1 MTMNKREEKVL
12 PGILGFIAVILMSGL
27 LNHLV
32 DGL

>member
-1 MTMNKREEKVL
+1 MKKEYKVF
-12 PGILGFIAVILMSGL
+12 PGILGFLAVVAASGL